1 MQLSNIATL
10 AIEEI
15 RKKSKLRL
23 YQTDYVAWRHDI
35 LGYYSYQKMDE
46 IMMEA
51 LHGEKN
57 RTLIKSSNGTSKSW
71 EVSCGILWAGSVFEP
86 GETVSIMS
94 APSVSQLEKVTM
106 AYLKSHYGTAAA
118 RGYQPPGKI
127 NESLEWKYDGPNGG
141 IYIAFGRKPP
151 AGGDAVSVFQGVR
164 SQHGRTYVWFDEA
177 GGMEKHMWTAM
188 EAVITGADAR
198 FIGIGNP
205 DNASGGFYEAF
216 TNEKIAREYNLFS
229 ISSYDLPTF
238 TGERVYPHTPEGD
251 EMEARML
258 KSLTQ
263 VEWVEHK
270 KRVWGERD
278 ARFQAKVLG
287 EFPGDG
293 DTAFFPQRIID
304 LSHETTIEP
313 ETDTVILGVD
323 IARYGQ
329 DESVIYENRQGRLRL
344 RDSWGKVDTVE
355 SARRIHKVATEERA
369 YAVCI
374 DASGIGGAVFDM
386 LENLDEFADKCYYL
400 IGIDGGTRSSDPSR
414 WLNTRAENHDRLRTL
429 MAEGRIDL
437 DFDDKELA
445 DQLTNLTYK
454 FTPRGAIQIASKDDM
469 KTVMDG
475 SPDRLDGAIYSVYDV
490 ESLLGKVPEGTVV
503 AMEPEDVEVDYDFY
517 EFIRGPGAPIL

>member
-1 MQLSNIATL
+1 MLSDVVNVAL
-10 AIEEI
+10 QEI
-15 RKKSKLRL
+15 RSKSKLRL
-23 YQTDYVAWRHDI
+23 YQTDFQAWKWDC
-35 LGYYSYQKMDE
+35 LGFRTYEKMQE
-46 IMMEA
+46 IGDTC
-51 LHGEKN
+51 LFGEKN
-57 RTLIKSSNGTSKSW
+57 RTMIKSANGTAKSF
-71 EVSCGILWAGSVFEP
+71 EVSLMVAWSASVFDP
-86 GETVSIMS
+86 GETVSIIS
-94 APSVSQLEKVTM
+94 APSVPQLEKVIFK
-106 AYLKSHYGTAAA
+106 YLKSHYNRSLD
-118 RGYQPPGKI
+118 RGVKLPGRI
-127 NESLEWKYDGPNGG
+127 DESLGWVYDSAAGKGWL
-141 IYIAFGRKPP
+141 AFGRKPP
-151 AGGDAVSVFQGVR
+151 EQDAVSVFQGVR
-164 SQHGRTYVWFDEA
+164 SEFGRTNVFFDEA
-177 GGMEKHMWTAM
+177 GGMSRQMYTAA
-188 EAVITGADAR
+188 EAVLTGADAR
-198 FIGIGNP
+198 FVGIGNP
-205 DNASGGFYEAF
+205 DNTGTEFQRAYTDPKLA
-216 TNEKIAREYNLFS
+216 AEYNLFT
-229 ISSYDLPTF
+229 ISAYELPTL
-238 TGERVYPHTPEGD
+238 TGERVYPHTAEGD
-251 EMEARML
+251 EMERKML
-258 KSLTQ
+258 ASLTQ
-263 VEWVEHK
+263 KSWVEHK
-270 KRVWGERD
+270 KRIWGEKD
-278 ARFQAKVLG
+278 ARYLSKVLG

-344 RDSWGKVDTVE
+344 RDSWGKADTVE

-386 LENLDEFADKCYYL
+386 LDNLDEFADKCYYL

-490 ESLLGKVPEGTVV
+490 ESLLGKVPDGTVV